1 MDGEV
6 LVAEVADVDGAGAVV
21 GELVGAGAADAEGGV
36 CAFGASSTISQCRTG
51 AALRGFKY
59 L

>member
-21 GELVGAGAADAEGGV
+21 GELMGAGSTNSEGRIR
-36 CAFGASSTISQCRTG
+36 AYFG
-51 AALRGFKY
+51 RG
-59 L
+59 